1 MTPVGE
7 PLTPEHCVDNLQ
19 SIRKIC
25 KSLAA
30 IHGAGYV
37 HGDARIQNIIL
48 VRKEYLWVDFT
59 GTPMETTATRIADVT
74 TL

>member
-7 PLTPEHCVDNLQ
+7 PLTPEHCEGNLQ
-19 SIRKIC
+19 SICKIC
-25 KSLAA
+25 QSLAA
-30 IHGAGYV
+30 IHRAGYV

-48 VRKEYLWVDFT
+48 VKNDYLWVDFT
-59 GTPMETTATRIADVT
+59 GTPLETTATRIADVT